1 MKAVADLVEKV
12 TGKKPSREVHP
23 DEAVAI
29 GAALQGA
36 LLQIKQGNM
45 DLVEL
50 EEDQSTMM
58 ATTALTELSKV
69 EIKDVN
75 SHSLGTICLDSKMR
89 KMGIKKE
96 INSIVLKKNTPIPC
110 KASETYYTIVDNQT
124 GLKVQITEG
133 ESEDPQKVSIIGE
146 GLLTLTP
153 RPEGSP
159 LEHSFEYDENGIVHV
174 KVYDTAVAPKKFLG
188 EFKIKRESNMNEEE
202 VKKSNQKVTDLV
214 VG

>member
-23 DEAVAI
+23 DEAVAM

-50 EEDQSTMM
+50 EEDSSTMM

-75 SHSLGTICLDSKMR
+75 SHSLGVICLDSKMWDM
-89 KMGIKKE
+89 KIKKE
-96 INSIVLKKNTPIPC
+96 INSIVLAKNTPIPC
-110 KASETYYTIVDNQT
+110 KASNTYYTIQDNQKQ
-124 GLKVQITEG
+124 LSLRISEG
-133 ESEDPQKVSIIGE
+133 EDVDPQYVTIIGKT
-146 GLLTLTP
+146 LLDLTP
-153 RPEGSP
+153 RPKGLP
-159 LEHSFEYDENGIVHV
+159 LEHSFEYDENGILHV
-174 KVYDTAVAPKKFLG
+174 KVYDTSVKPKKFLG
-188 EFKIKRESNMNEEE
+188 ELKIQRESNMNEEE
-202 VKKSNQKVTDLV
+202 VKKSNKKITDLV